1 MTPLLLE
8 PTDVLFFRDG
18 IPMSAGQGRG
28 AGCRLP
34 FPSTVHEAFRHSL
47 LRLHGRETRGKLLTG
62 RDDKKIATT
71 AYQSLRLR
79 GPLPWHA
86 EHGHLF
92 PVPLDASRM
101 PDGKSIRPHR
111 LLPLDDEAT
120 NHTPGTFTPPCVPA
134 PDVPPSKQAAL
145 TGWWTADQMRHYLA
159 GDTDFDPTPIPTD
172 KLWLEEPRIGV
183 AIQPERLAT
192 EDGQLFA
199 GTYLRPQKSTRFAIQ
214 VGLARPVNGEAHE
227 MGALLDQGF
236 LLLGGDRRLAR
247 LHQENATWPSFAQPD
262 EVSGD
267 NPFIV
272 RWVLITPAIFIHGSL
287 PGWCQSSD
295 SGHPLPHGQVCL
307 REGKNAPFLRAHLI
321 AHHLGRPMPVTGWD
335 GVEGCPKPT
344 QLAVPAGSVYHFL
357 CADAATANALFTLL
371 HDRTRS
377 DFYGEK
383 GCGHGLCAKPEPMS
397 PDLRSLAARLFNP

>member
-47 LRLHGRETRGKLLTG
+47 LRLHGREARGKLLTG

-92 PVPLDASRM
+92 PVPLDASGA
-101 PDGKSIRPHR
+101 PGGGIKAHH
-111 LLPLDDEAT
+111 LLHLDNKAT
-120 NHTPGTFTPPCVPA
+120 NQTPGTFTPPCVPA

-145 TGWWTADQMRHYLA
+145 TGWWTAEQMRHYLT
-159 GDTDFDPTPIPTD
+159 GGSDFDPAPIPTV

-183 AIQPERLAT
+183 AIQPERLAA

-199 GTYLRPQKSTRFAIQ
+199 GTYLRPQSGTRFAIQ
-214 VGLARPVNGEAHE
+214 AGLARPVNGETHE
-227 MGALLDQGF
+227 MEALLDQGF

-247 LHQENATWPSFAQPD
+247 LHQEKAAWPVFAQPD
-262 EVSGD
+262 EARGGG
-267 NPFIV
+267 PFTV
-272 RWVLITPAIFIHGSL
+272 RWALITPAIFIHGSL
-287 PGWCQSSD
+287 PGWCKPTGDDASSL
-295 SGHPLPHGQVCL
+295 SEGQVCL
-307 REGKNAPFLRAHLI
+307 REKNGPFLRAHLI

-335 GVEGCPKPT
+335 GVEGSAKPT

-357 CADAATANALFTLL
+357 CADAATANALVTLL

-383 GCGHGLCAKPEPMS
+383 GCGHGLCAKPQPMS
-397 PDLRSLAARLFNP
+397 PDLRALATQFFKV

>member
-18 IPMSAGQGRG
+18 IPMSAGQGHG

-47 LRLHGRETRGKLLTG
+47 LRLHGREARGKLLIG
-62 RDDKKIATT
+62 RDEKKISTT

-79 GPLPWHA
+79 GPLPWHT

-92 PVPLDASRM
+92 PVPLDASGA
-101 PDGKSIRPHR
+101 PGGGIKAHR
-111 LLPLDDEAT
+111 LLPLKDGAI
-120 NHTPGTFTPPCVPA
+120 NQTPSAFTPSCVPA
-134 PDVPPSKQAAL
+134 PDVPPSKQASL
-145 TGWWTADQMRHYLA
+145 TGWWAAEQMRQYLT
-159 GDTDFDPTPIPTD
+159 GETNFDPTPIPTD

-183 AIQPERLAT
+183 AIQPERLAA

-199 GTYLRPQKSTRFAIQ
+199 GTYLRPQSGTRFAVQ
-214 VGLARPVNGEAHE
+214 AGLTRPINGESHE
-227 MGALLDQGF
+227 MADFLDQGF
-236 LLLGGDRRLAR
+236 LLLGGDRRIAR
-247 LHQENATWPSFAQPD
+247 LHQQNAAWPLFEQPA

-267 NPFIV
+267 GPYIV

-295 SGHPLPHGQVCL
+295 PSHSLPDGQVCL
-307 REGKNAPFLRAHLI
+307 REKNAPHLKAHLI

-335 GVEGCPKPT
+335 GVDGCPKPT

-357 CADAATANALFTLL
+357 CADATTANALGVLL
-371 HDRTRS
+371 HDRNRS

-383 GCGHGLCAKPEPMS
+383 GCGHGLCARPYQPMS
-397 PDLRSLAARLFNP
+397 PDLRSFATRFFDA